1 LTNYINIIKDFLVK
15 KQNNFYYFF
24 VFNIRHDLLFI
35 EKSEKPY
42 KLTKYQFVH

>member
-24 VFNIRHDLLFI
+24 VFNIYHTYIKNKVFKIKDL
-35 EKSEKPY
+35 
-42 KLTKYQFVH
+42 